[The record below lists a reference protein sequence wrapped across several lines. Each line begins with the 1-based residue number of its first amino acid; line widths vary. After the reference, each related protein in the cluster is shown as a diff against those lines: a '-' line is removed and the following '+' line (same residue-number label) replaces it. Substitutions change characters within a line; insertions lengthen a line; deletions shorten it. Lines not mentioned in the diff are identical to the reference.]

1 MTEQQAR
8 SLYENITVTIP
19 GLDPEKAK
27 AINFSGFLSVIEQV
41 ENQAL
46 LLGKQE
52 GLQTARNIVIETF
65 NKESQDSSVLV

>member
-8 SLYENITVTIP
+8 SLYENITVAIP

-41 ENQAL
+41 EKQAL
-46 LLGKQE
+46 LVGKQE
-52 GLQTARNIVIETF
+52 GLQTARNIVTDTF
-65 NKESQDSSVLV
+65 SKASQDSPVLV